1 MTYLVETPH
10 DAAQCLAALDAYKDK
25 SPELLSKV
33 EFGCENGVHDAWG
46 FVDASSEDEVK
57 QMIPESM
64 RDKARVIPVK
74 QYTRE
79 DIESLH
85 KM

>member
-10 DAAQCLAALDAYKDK
+10 SAEQCLAVLDAYKDK
-25 SPELLSKV
+25 SPELMSKA
-33 EFGCENGVHDAWG
+33 EFGCEGGVHDAWA
-46 FVDASSEDEVK
+46 FVDADSEDEVK
-57 QMIPESM
+57 QMIPEPI
-64 RDKARVIPVK
+64 RGNARVIPVK

-79 DIESLH
+79 EIESFH